1 MIIYLECLIANIVV
15 QMIRVVTVL
24 AESLSRFVNGKFEQK
39 KCSHMDFMSGNL
51 RAGSGLQRGK
61 HGGKNKETSRS
72 CQCNHIIPCFFNK
85 TGPLNGIVSSGVN
98 SIKSGFSSPLCPDPA
113 QGVRK

>member
-1 MIIYLECLIANIVV
+1 
-15 QMIRVVTVL
+15 
-24 AESLSRFVNGKFEQK
+24 
-39 KCSHMDFMSGNL
+39 MDFMSGNL

-72 CQCNHIIPCFFNK
+72 CQYNHIIPCFFNK

-98 SIKSGFSSPLCPDPA
+98 SIKSCFSSPLCPDTA